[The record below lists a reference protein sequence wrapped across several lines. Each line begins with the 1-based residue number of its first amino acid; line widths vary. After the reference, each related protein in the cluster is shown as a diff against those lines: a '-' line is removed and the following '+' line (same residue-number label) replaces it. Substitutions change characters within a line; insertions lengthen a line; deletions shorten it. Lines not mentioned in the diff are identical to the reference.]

1 MGKWIAAIMAM
12 AMCGQLQANERLLN
26 QDVLKLGAY
35 QHATVHY
42 VWLPSMGAECKAA
55 NPGNP
60 VYSYDE
66 ASVGGKAMT
75 ALLLAALLNKR
86 KIEVDTSGC
95 TIVEVYLF

>member
-12 AMCGQLQANERLLN
+12 AMCGQLHANEQLVN
-26 QDVLKLGAY
+26 QDLLKLGAY
-35 QHATVHY
+35 QNATVHY
-42 VWLPSMGAECKAA
+42 VWLSSTGAECRAV

-75 ALLLAALLNKR
+75 ALFMAALLNKR
-86 KIEVDTSGC
+86 KIEVQVSGC
-95 TIVEVYLF
+95 SIVEVYLF